1 MDNPLLIPLA
11 GGLAILLLLAL
22 LLRLRG
28 KARRL
33 APEDE
38 TTEPLEHDELD
49 ELDEHDADAEHDD
62 TDVVPM
68 LSYDD
73 LGDHE
78 AGYDRE
84 DGSTRGRRRRAD
96 DGAAASLETLHVVES
111 GDAEEYSGP
120 EPVNVRY
127 LRAQVRTL
135 QEALERQEVAETS
148 AVDRAR
154 FRRQVTAALRGLG
167 ERTRE
172 DESPERTLARV
183 VAAIERL
190 DAPDEVARPVL
201 PTVKFDLSGA
211 QMTLAGPQYVAAPAA
226 LGRGPVV
233 TVPAPAQPAVA
244 QVPATPQ
251 PEPQAQARSPAHR
264 RAGARRGTHRDH
276 AAGLRAG
283 RGCRDRRPV
292 RPRTRRRPVRRGRGV
307 PAAAGRPGPRPAR
320 PPTRRRELPALP
332 PVVPPARRLRPR
344 T

>member
-38 TTEPLEHDELD
+38 TTEPLEHG

-78 AGYDRE
+78 AGYDHE
-84 DGSTRGRRRRAD
+84 DAD
-96 DGAAASLETLHVVES
+96 ADGDADGGAAASLETLHVVES

-251 PEPQAQARSPAHR
+251 PEPQAQA
-264 RAGARRGTHRDH
+264 
-276 AAGLRAG
+276 AA
-283 RGCRDRRPV
+283 PPTV
-292 RPRTRRRPVRRGRGV
+292 EPE
-307 PAAAGRPGPRPAR
+307 PAAARTVTTPLASALAAGAVTDDLSAPGLDADPFAGD
-320 PPTRRRELPALP
+320 AAFLP
-332 PVVPPARRLRPR
+332 PPADPDLVLPVPPPAGASSQRSRRWPR
-344 T
+344 RHGA

>member
-1 MDNPLLIPLA
+1 
-11 GGLAILLLLAL
+11 
-22 LLRLRG
+22 
-28 KARRL
+28 
-33 APEDE
+33 
-38 TTEPLEHDELD
+38 
-49 ELDEHDADAEHDD
+49 
-62 TDVVPM
+62 M

-78 AGYDRE
+78 AGYDHEDGYDRE
-84 DGSTRGRRRRAD
+84 DAD
-96 DGAAASLETLHVVES
+96 GHADGAGASLETLHVVDP

-135 QEALERQEVAETS
+135 QEALELQEVAETS

-211 QMTLAGPQYVAAPAA
+211 QMTLAGPQYVVAPAA

-233 TVPAPAQPAVA
+233 TVPAPAPAQPPVA
-244 QVPATPQ
+244 QARPRRSR
-251 PEPQAQARSPAHR
+251 PQAQAGPHPAHR
-264 RAGARRGTHRDH
+264 RAGARLGTHRDH

-320 PPTRRRELPALP
+320 PPTRRRGLPALP

>member
-38 TTEPLEHDELD
+38 TTEPPEHDEH
-49 ELDEHDADAEHDD
+49 DEHDADAEHDD

-78 AGYDRE
+78 AGYDHEDGYDRE
-84 DGSTRGRRRRAD
+84 DAD
-96 DGAAASLETLHVVES
+96 GHADGAAASLETLHVVES

-233 TVPAPAQPAVA
+233 TVPAPAPAQPPVA
-244 QVPATPQ
+244 EVPATPQ
-251 PEPQAQARSPAHR
+251 PQPILETEPASAHTVTTPLASALA
-264 RAGARRGTHRDH
+264 AGAVTDDLSAPGLDADPFVGD
-276 AAGLRAG
+276 AAF
-283 RGCRDRRPV
+283 
-292 RPRTRRRPVRRGRGV
+292 
-307 PAAAGRPGPRPAR
+307 
-320 PPTRRRELPALP
+320 LP
-332 PVVPPARRLRPR
+332 PPADPDLVLPVPPPAGAGSQRSRRWPR
-344 T
+344 RHGA

>member
-11 GGLAILLLLAL
+11 GLAILLLLAL

-38 TTEPLEHDELD
+38 TTEPLEHG

-78 AGYDRE
+78 AGYDDADADADA
-84 DGSTRGRRRRAD
+84 DGDAD
-96 DGAAASLETLHVVES
+96 GGAAASLETLHVVES

-154 FRRQVTAALRGLG
+154 FRRQVTAALRGLR

-201 PTVKFDLSGA
+201 PTVQFDLSGA
-211 QMTLAGPQYVAAPAA
+211 QMTLAGPQYVVAPAA

-233 TVPAPAQPAVA
+233 TVPAPAPAQPPVA
-244 QVPATPQ
+244 EVPATPQ
-251 PEPQAQARSPAHR
+251 PQPILETEPASAHTVPTPLASALA
-264 RAGARRGTHRDH
+264 AGAVTDDLSAPGLDADPFVGD
-276 AAGLRAG
+276 AAF
-283 RGCRDRRPV
+283 
-292 RPRTRRRPVRRGRGV
+292 
-307 PAAAGRPGPRPAR
+307 
-320 PPTRRRELPALP
+320 LP
-332 PVVPPARRLRPR
+332 PPADPDLVLPVPPPAGAGSQRSRRWPR
-344 T
+344 RHGA